1 MTILTRLLARIEPP
15 RPPEP
20 PRDPLDG
27 YRDRAAIRGLPDPTI
42 FTATHRPVVARAE
55 REAA

>member
-1 MTILTRLLARIEPP
+1 MTILARLLALIEPP

-20 PRDPLDG
+20 ERTPLDS

-42 FTATHRPVVARAE
+42 ITETHRPVVAE
-55 REAA
+55 KEAA

>member
-42 FTATHRPVVARAE
+42 FTATHRPVVAV